1 MTALLAQLPGNPPA
15 KALSGSFEETFF
27 ILVRLILSPPILGT
41 LLSGS
46 SQLLRAQLWLASK
59 VPVTRREWLHSTV
72 LQLAA
77 LATGEGH
84 KACH

>member
-1 MTALLAQLPGNPPA
+1 MQFDSPAGKAAWNPPA
-15 KALSGSFEETFF
+15 KALSGGFEETFF
-27 ILVRLILSPPILGT
+27 ILVGLILSSPIHRT
-41 LLSGS
+41 LHRS
-46 SQLLRAQLWLASK
+46 LRARLWLASK

>member
-15 KALSGSFEETFF
+15 KALSGGFEETFF
-27 ILVRLILSPPILGT
+27 ILVGLILSPPILRT
-41 LLSGS
+41 LQNGS
-46 SQLLRAQLWLASK
+46 SQSLGARLWLASK
-59 VPVTRREWLHSTV
+59 VQVMRREWLHSTV